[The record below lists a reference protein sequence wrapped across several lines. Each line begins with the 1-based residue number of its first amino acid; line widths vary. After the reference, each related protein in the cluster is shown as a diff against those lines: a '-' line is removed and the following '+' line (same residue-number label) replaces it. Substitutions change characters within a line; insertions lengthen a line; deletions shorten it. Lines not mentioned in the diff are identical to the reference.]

1 MRLGLEIISR
11 FPLGIISSAAYLF
24 GCIQPDIS
32 VLTYFIGTSPGEEGR
47 GHSFRTAMRRISE
60 LLPSLSQPGVMAAY
74 RLGKIT
80 HYAADC
86 FTFPHN
92 LDIFSGSLQE
102 HMLYERVLDVHLRM
116 LIRSSAFISFPCSE
130 DDPSYLLERMHC
142 RYSSV
147 RRTVSDDLSFII
159 QASSMLRASYGSRQ
173 PAAGRTLAV
182 RTGRS

>member
-1 MRLGLEIISR
+1 MRLGLGIISR

-24 GCIQPDIS
+24 GCIQPDIA

-47 GHSFRTAMRRISE
+47 GHSFRTAMRRIAE
-60 LLPSLSQPGVMAAY
+60 LLPLLSRPGAVSAY

-92 LDIFSGSLQE
+92 LDMFSGSLAE
-102 HMLYERVLDVHLRM
+102 HMIYERVLDCQLRLLM
-116 LIRSSAFISFPCSE
+116 EGADFMPFPCP
-130 DDPSYLLERMHC
+130 DGDPSYLLASMH
-142 RYSSV
+142 RSYVST

-159 QASSMLRASYGSRQ
+159 RASSMLRASYCPGE
-173 PAAGRTLAV
+173 PAQERVLALRAGR
-182 RTGRS
+182 